1 MINCIKCNS
10 KFSPARGDYS
20 KTCHY
25 CKDEDDNFDD
35 ELNTLLNP
43 SGKTQAEIEQEE
55 SIFK

>member
-1 MINCIKCNS
+1 MISCIKCNS

-25 CKDEDDNFDD
+25 CKDEDDNFED
-35 ELNTLLNP
+35 ELGLLLNP

-55 SIFK
+55 SIFN